1 MKSLKT
7 LVSLSALAVCMGA
20 ASMANATTITPNPT
34 AFTTPGGTIAVSS
47 PASLGIPVNCGIVFT
62 GSVAAG
68 GASASIT
75 GATVTGGGLCGV
87 PVLLGLP
94 WTLTPGAGTA
104 GVFTGTVSGVN
115 FRIVNDCADAT
126 APATINVKFDNATHA
141 LTIGT
146 PQTVG
151 KCKITALNVTPAPE
165 FTLNP

>member
-20 ASMANATTITPNPT
+20 ASMANASTITPNPT

-47 PASLGIPVNCGIVFT
+47 PASHGIPVNCGIVFT

-94 WTLTPGAGTA
+94 WTLTPGAGTS
-104 GVFTGTVSGVN
+104 GVYTGTVSGVN
-115 FRIVNDCADAT
+115 FKIVNDCAT
-126 APATINVKFDNATHA
+126 APATIDVKFDNATHA

-146 PQTVG
+146 AQTVG
-151 KCKITALNVTPAPE
+151 KCKITALNVTPSPQ

>member
-20 ASMANATTITPNPT
+20 ASMANATTITPNPK
-34 AFTTPGGTIAVSS
+34 AFTTPGGTIAVTS
-47 PASLGIPVNCGIVFT
+47 PASLGLPVSCTIVFS
-62 GSVAAG
+62 GNVAAG

-94 WTLTPGAGTA
+94 WTLTPS
-104 GVFTGTVSGVN
+104 GVGPNVFDGTVSGVN
-115 FRIVNDCADAT
+115 FNILGDCAT
-126 APATINVKFDNATHA
+126 APATINVKFDNTTHA
-141 LTIGT
+141 LTVGT

-151 KCKITALNVTPAPE
+151 KCKITSLNVKPDPQI
-165 FTLNP
+165 TLNP